1 MEGREKNAETQAVCH
16 RHVLQRILAAASPK
30 RKCDRLFKVTSPA
43 AHTHLTRA
51 RCHGLLARS
60 AATNI
65 CSMVAVLAH
74 CSLFRPSSRSGIVVN
89 DNDEYTTSSLSLPP
103 KPDHCE
109 ASRVLVPEDRFH
121 RRNSRYAV
129 NRYSRTAIALVTC
142 LEGSAVAQQIESPPE
157 EMSDEIGVTMRAL
170 MRLLQPG

>member
-1 MEGREKNAETQAVCH
+1 MEGREKNAETQAGCH
-16 RHVLQRILAAASPK
+16 RHVLHRILAAASPK

-51 RCHGLLARS
+51 RCHGLLARR
-60 AATNI
+60 AVTNI
-65 CSMVAVLAH
+65 CYMAAVLAH
-74 CSLFRPSSRSGIVVN
+74 CSLLS
-89 DNDEYTTSSLSLPP
+89 SSLSLPP

-129 NRYSRTAIALVTC
+129 NRYSRAAIAL
-142 LEGSAVAQQIESPPE
+142 A
-157 EMSDEIGVTMRAL
+157 
-170 MRLLQPG
+170 RLLSLRCTLT